1 MESNL
6 SELSS
11 VEVEGLYIQPHYRES
26 YRLAIYALLCGG
38 VDAYEEYLQAE
49 QVSHFLSEEEIR
61 FILESAELPAV
72 DEDSGNADRVSPST
86 YFPSESDEEVP
97 ELELGWPEARLDA
110 ETNIS
115 LLFHPPRQN
124 TPTIKEVVRKQI
136 QQAQQI
142 VAIAMDVFTDVD
154 IFKELISAALRGV
167 VVYILLDDSRVSSF
181 LNMSHSMGINL
192 RDIKSLRVR
201 TVQGDQ
207 YQCRSAA
214 KFHGGLEQRFILVDC
229 QTVLHGTYGYTWSFE
244 KINLSM
250 VLVITGQLVSSYN
263 EEFRRLYARSII
275 PEALST
281 GSLTSTYPKSSQLS
295 LNLHMKSRPNMRVS
309 INERFNDAATL
320 NRGFSVQEMLHQS
333 HFTDSGNL
341 MRGHSYGGDLQ
352 KLNSM
357 NRLRMGTK
365 NLGVPLSGAPQRNS
379 RDVQQ
384 PNRAS
389 QQHLRHQTRYGT
401 DHNLIPFNSETSLNK
416 WKMDTYLIQSDIP
429 PDAEPP
435 VSSPH
440 GSHMALNEYQSQL
453 IHNRSMN
460 IKSRMEE
467 MRLKRLSLQEHAN
480 LRQSQESLQSLHS
493 TPERLQHMR
502 THRGRPRGV
511 EMNPNT
517 ENTLNLKDNEFFKE
531 SDRTEQSFMD
541 SKRSASHSNIKIGAD
556 RTMPVHNYA
565 PAGTQ
570 SDTGLDS
577 KLSDSTLKISSLISS
592 SLRQSRLMESLT
604 EMPEE
609 KEALNARSDRF
620 ESPLKHKN
628 EMRFKDENVV
638 QGENLK
644 KSSLPVKS
652 NHHHKAGESCGSIEN
667 KIDSPPREGNKS
679 IHVPSAESGP
689 SVEPQRVTTKNEH
702 TQKEF
707 TDEEKKLSRKEKRSI
722 LKSQNTSDSHR
733 ALQTDLFKASSLG
746 RLNKKG
752 QSTETSQQQNSLS
765 GLSETEKRTEKQ
777 KSPFSKLSS
786 QRSSKRKTTPS
797 ADQDEGST
805 GAPDKEAAS
814 GSQVKREKAYS
825 RYELLIS
832 NDNIHLE
839 KPGRST
845 KSSDKV
851 KSSSLTRR
859 GDDFRTHQT
868 QGGADNK
875 LGRLMQRMG
884 NLMNKNK

>member
-11 VEVEGLYIQPHYRES
+11 VEDESLYIQPHYRES
-26 YRLAIYALLCGG
+26 YRLAVYALLCGG

-97 ELELGWPEARLDA
+97 ELELGWPQARPDA
-110 ETNIS
+110 ADTSIS

-136 QQAQQI
+136 QQARQI

-181 LNMSHSMGINL
+181 LNMSRSMGINL
-192 RDIKSLRVR
+192 HDIKSLRVR
-201 TVQGDQ
+201 TVQGEQ

-229 QTVLHGTYGYTWSFE
+229 QTVLYGTYSYTWSFE

-250 VLVITGQLVSSYN
+250 VLVITGQLVSSYD
-263 EEFRRLYARSII
+263 EEFRRLYGRSII

-295 LNLHMKSRPNMRVS
+295 LNLHMKSRPNMTVS
-309 INERFNDAATL
+309 INDRFNDAATL

-333 HFTDSGNL
+333 HFTDTGNL

-352 KLNSM
+352 KLNSTS
-357 NRLRMGTK
+357 RLRMGTK
-365 NLGVPLSGAPQRNS
+365 NLGVPLSGTPPRHSRN
-379 RDVQQ
+379 VQQ

-440 GSHMALNEYQSQL
+440 SSHMGLNEYQSQM

-467 MRLKRLSLQEHAN
+467 TRLKRLSLQEHAN
-480 LRQSQESLQSLHS
+480 LRQSQESLRSLHS
-493 TPERLQHMR
+493 TAERPQHMR

-517 ENTLNLKDNEFFKE
+517 ENTLNLKDNELFKE

-541 SKRSASHSNIKIGAD
+541 SKRSASHSNIKMGAD
-556 RTMPVHNYA
+556 RKAMPVHNYA

-577 KLSDSTLKISSLISS
+577 KLSDSTLKISSLISG
-592 SLRQSRLMESLT
+592 SLRQSRVMESLT

-609 KEALNARSDRF
+609 KEALNARGDRF
-620 ESPLKHKN
+620 ESALRDKN
-628 EMRFKDENVV
+628 EMRFEDENVV
-638 QGENLK
+638 QGEHLK
-644 KSSLPVKS
+644 KSSLPVES
-652 NHHHKAGESCGSIEN
+652 NHHHRAGKSYGKIQN
-667 KIDSPPREGNKS
+667 KIDSPPPREGNKS
-679 IHVPSAESGP
+679 LHVPSAESG
-689 SVEPQRVTTKNEH
+689 RVTTKKEH
-702 TQKEF
+702 TLKEF
-707 TDEEKKLSRKEKRSI
+707 TDKEKKISMKEKQAI
-722 LKSQNTSDSHR
+722 LKSQDTSDSNR
-733 ALQTDLFKASSLG
+733 ELQADLFKASSLG
-746 RLNKKG
+746 RLNMKEP
-752 QSTETSQQQNSLS
+752 STETSQQQNSLS
-765 GLSETEKRTEKQ
+765 GLLETERRTEKQ

-797 ADQDEGST
+797 ADQDQGST

-814 GSQVKREKAYS
+814 GSQVKRERAYS

-832 NDNIHLE
+832 NDNIHLD
-839 KPGRST
+839 KTGRST
-845 KSSDKV
+845 KSSDKL
-851 KSSSLTRR
+851 KSLSLTRR